1 MPRTRSRRSAPAEKP
16 ASTVPAPLDPGLLGR
31 LGIDQPVGWWPTT
44 PRLKSYEAA
53 GFSHLQVR
61 MPPRE
66 TLGDSS
72 FTRAHASA
80 LRDKLKLTG
89 LELVL
94 HAPDDLLAGS
104 GEADQQLVGAL
115 EYAGVCGAKLLV
127 YHGARLPLATPRLD
141 SRLEDEA
148 RSLRKLLA
156 LAGAHGV
163 RIAIENLA
171 PVYPG
176 PEFVCHNVLAIDEL
190 VRRLGSEH
198 VGICLDVG
206 HANITAGIA
215 GCDLVELIE
224 PVLERVILFHV
235 HDNFGARVERPRAG
249 GIEPLRLDLHLA
261 PGAGNVPWA
270 DLAPLLLAHEAPLQL
285 EVHPAARPEPANLA
299 ILTRE
304 VLRGGWEIGA
314 EPAADSAPQD
324 REPGARRH

>member
-16 ASTVPAPLDPGLLGR
+16 ASALPAPLDPGLLQRR
-31 LGIDQPVGWWPTT
+31 LGIDQPAGWWPTT

-61 MPPRE
+61 MPPRDV
-66 TLGDSS
+66 LSDSAL
-72 FTRAHASA
+72 TRLHATA
-80 LRDKLKLTG
+80 LRDKLSLTG

-94 HAPDDLLAGS
+94 HAPDDLLAGTS
-104 GEADQQLVGAL
+104 EADQQLVGAL
-115 EYAGVCGAKLLV
+115 EYARLCGANVLV
-127 YHGARLPLATPRLD
+127 YHGARLPLATHRLLARLD
-141 SRLEDEA
+141 DEA

-190 VRRLGSEH
+190 VRRLDSEH
-198 VGICLDVG
+198 VGMCLDVG
-206 HANITAGIA
+206 HANIAAGLA
-215 GCDLVELIE
+215 GCDVVELIE
-224 PVLERVILFHV
+224 PVLERVIVFHV
-235 HDNFGARVERPRAG
+235 HDNFGACADGPRAG
-249 GIEPLRLDLHLA
+249 GIEPLRLDLHLP

-270 DLAPLLLAHEAPLQL
+270 DVGPLLVAHEAPLQL
-285 EVHPAARPEPANLA
+285 EIHPAGRPEPANLA

-304 VLRGGWEIGA
+304 VLRGRGPE
-314 EPAADSAPQD
+314 
-324 REPGARRH
+324 ARRR